1 MAEDFDDRNPKTNDK
16 PSYEVGYGKPP
27 MATRFQPGT
36 SGNPKGR
43 RKGSRNL
50 KDFARDELDRK
61 QRVTADG
68 KVRHLSNRE
77 IIVLAQINKARKGD
91 PKAFREVLA
100 LDEGLQ
106 GEVHKHVGRTDLAAD
121 ERKILEAHLAYLK
134 NKPSETGDDV

>member
-1 MAEDFDDRNPKTNDK
+1 MADDSDK
-16 PSYEVGYGKPP
+16 CNYEVGYGKPP
-27 MATRFQPGT
+27 KANQFQPGT

-50 KDFARDELDRK
+50 KDFAREELDRK

-68 KVRHLSNRE
+68 KMRSLSNRE

-91 PKAFREVLA
+91 SKAFREILA

-106 GEVHKHVGRTDLAAD
+106 ADVEKHMGRTDLSPD

-134 NKPSETGDDV
+134 NKPSEAGDDV